1 MEIKLIFKSLIAKKS
16 HIYLKRE
23 NLRMWQLKV
32 SDSKN
37 SYKHEKMKNL
47 DGKNHKKATKLI
59 QSQNEIDKE
68 LSRSSFSRS
77 LHQEM
82 IRKHM
87 SNQAFG
93 RMQLSITFSF
103 EKKILLACNDSEK

>member
-1 MEIKLIFKSLIAKKS
+1 MEK
-16 HIYLKRE
+16 
-23 NLRMWQLKV
+23 
-32 SDSKN
+32 
-37 SYKHEKMKNL
+37 SYKE
-47 DGKNHKKATKLI
+47 ATKLI

-68 LSRSSFSRS
+68 LSRFSFSRS

-103 EKKILLACNDSEK
+103 EKKCIASMQ

>member
-23 NLRMWQLKV
+23 NLTTWQLKV

-47 DGKNHKKATKLI
+47 DGKKSYKKATKL
-59 QSQNEIDKE
+59 IDKE

-103 EKKILLACNDSEK
+103 EKKNIASMQ